1 MRTCE
6 EYEAL
11 ISALIDGALTEEDQ
25 AELMAHM
32 AQCPACQDYFN
43 DQIAIHDA
51 LLGLEDQAPEGFTE
65 RVMAQV
71 RRESRRAA
79 EGPAA
84 PEGRKK
90 KVTAF
95 PLWRRYAALAAC
107 CAVVAAACFWAFR
120 GGMPSANSG
129 VPAEAALSRD
139 SAGAVEEQATAP
151 ADDEAAAAP
160 EAAAADSTTDST
172 AGSAADST
180 AGSAA
185 DSQIPRK
192 EDAPQ
197 APPQAADTAG
207 PENRESGAE
216 EGASAPAAGGD
227 SAAAGEDQTADR
239 PTLYSAEGGASRD
252 SAADAAVTLT
262 TGSPL
267 AEAWVAEN
275 LGEAWEAG
283 ARYTLT
289 VEQFDQVQALLE
301 ANGESFVLALPP
313 EEDQEADGSLGS
325 ADGAVAPSANDALTE
340 DPPPADGAPAEETA
354 YAGDAP
360 GGETDT
366 EGAPAP
372 ETEGEQPVGSE
383 ADDTPPVYVLQAAP

>member
-11 ISALIDGALTEEDQ
+11 ISALIDGALSEEDR
-25 AELMAHM
+25 AELVAHM
-32 AQCPACQDYFN
+32 AECPACQAYFN
-43 DQIAIHDA
+43 DQLVIHDA
-51 LLGLEDQAPEGFTE
+51 LSGLEDQAPAGFTA
-65 RVMAQV
+65 RVMDQV
-71 RRESRRAA
+71 RRES
-79 EGPAA
+79 A
-84 PEGRKK
+84 PERKPEK
-90 KVTAF
+90 KVVAF
-95 PLWRRYAALAAC
+95 PLWRRYAAMAAC
-107 CAVVAAACFWAFR
+107 CAVVAAAGFWAFHGR
-120 GGMPSANSG
+120 MPSANSG

-197 APPQAADTAG
+197 APPQAADAAG
-207 PENRESGAE
+207 TEDQESAGMDGAPTG
-216 EGASAPAAGGD
+216 GAGGDGADGAAGGD
-227 SAAAGEDQTADR
+227 WAESR
-239 PTLYSAEGGASRD
+239 PTLYGMETD

-262 TGSPL
+262 TGSAL

-275 LGEAWEAG
+275 LGETWTAG
-283 ARYTLT
+283 ACYVLT

-301 ANGESFVLALPP
+301 ENGESFVLALPQ
-313 EEDQEADGSLGS
+313 EGEDQAADSSLDS
-325 ADGAVAPSANDALTE
+325 AADAPEPPASNALTE
-340 DPPPADGAPAEETA
+340 EPPPADSAGETAPA
-354 YAGDAP
+354 GDDLDGVDDLDD
-360 GGETDT
+360 GGEVT
-366 EGAPAP
+366 EGSP
-372 ETEGEQPVGSE
+372 ETEEPVDGADGS
-383 ADDTPPVYVLQAAP
+383 AADTPPLYILQAAP